1 MAVVAIC
8 IFVSGFGI
16 CAGLGVSKMLG
27 SSDNDVKDRSDAQR
41 QYMSEVRR
49 RNIEMLRNEV

>member
-8 IFVSGFGI
+8 IFVSGFVI

-27 SSDNDVKDRSDAQR
+27 YSDNEVKEQSDAQR

-49 RNIEMLRNEV
+49 RNIEMLRNEL